1 MNTTNYN
8 IKTAYQ
14 EALEFTKSHYENFP
28 VVSFLLPKAI
38 RKDIAVIYQFARQAD
53 DIADEGDLSPDERLK
68 QLSEY
73 RGSFIKA
80 LEGDPPDKFWTALAQ
95 TIENKNLT
103 SSNFVNLLT
112 AFEQDITKKRYDNF
126 AELQNYCNNSANP
139 VGRIILELHGIY
151 DNEANKYSDAICTA
165 LQLTNFYQDV
175 SIDIQKERIYIPKD
189 ELLDFN
195 VNENMFLLS
204 DINRNFKKLIQ
215 FQVER
220 TEKLFDDGKK
230 LLTKLPWRLKRQIDW
245 TIKGGEA
252 ILSKIRDND
261 FDVLN
266 QRPTLSK
273 KDFVKLLFGLKS

>member
-1 MNTTNYN
+1 MNTANYN
-8 IKTAYQ
+8 IDTAYK

-28 VVSFLLPKAI
+28 VVSFLLPKKI
-38 RKDIAVIYQFARQAD
+38 RKDVAVIYQFARQAD
-53 DIADEGDLSPDERLK
+53 DIADEGNFTSEERIN

-73 RGSFIKA
+73 RGSFSQA
-80 LEGDPPDKFWTALAQ
+80 LDGNLQNEFWAALTQ
-95 TIENKNLT
+95 TIKEKNLT
-103 SSNFVNLLT
+103 SSNFLNLLT
-112 AFEQDITKKRYDNF
+112 AFEQDVTKKRYNDF
-126 AELQNYCNNSANP
+126 TELQNYCSNSANP
-139 VGRIILELHGIY
+139 VGRIILELNGIY
-151 DNEANKYSDAICTA
+151 DDEANRYSDAVCTA

-175 SIDIQKERIYIPKD
+175 GIDIQKDRIYIPKNEMQNFD
-189 ELLDFN
+189 VD
-195 VNENMFLLS
+195 ENMFLLS
-204 DINRNFKKLIQ
+204 DINRKFKKLIQ

-273 KDFVKLLFGLKS
+273 KDFVKLLFGIK

>member
-1 MNTTNYN
+1 MNTTNYD

-38 RKDIAVIYQFARQAD
+38 RKDVAVIYQFARQAD
-53 DIADEGDLSPDERLK
+53 DIADEGDLSHDERFK

-73 RGSFIKA
+73 RKSFIQS
-80 LEGDPPDKFWTALAQ
+80 LEGNPPNKFWAALAK
-95 TIENKNLT
+95 TMKEKNLT
-103 SSNFVNLLT
+103 SSNFIDLLT

-151 DNEANKYSDAICTA
+151 DDEANKYSDAVCTA

-189 ELLDFN
+189 ELLEFN

-230 LLTKLPWRLKRQIDW
+230 LLTKLPWRLKRQIGW

-273 KDFVKLLFGLKS
+273 KDFIKLLFGIK